1 MKSFFKLISKGWLA
15 ILAILLSCLGLFL
28 GSGAVLA
35 YYATGTY
42 GSGTYG
48 SCKYGVQCD
57 ITLSSNG
64 SLNLDITPTTSGK
77 CTIHSDSPSV
87 LTDDTDGYTLTV
99 ADNSTN
105 TSLVNGASSIS
116 TTSGTVSSPTTL
128 SGNSWGFRVDGLG
141 GFGAGP
147 TTTQDNV
154 ARGSIT
160 FSSVKAS
167 NVTADTIASTSGAAD
182 PAVATTVW
190 YGACA
195 DTSVA
200 SGTYSTQVLYTAIAN

>member
-1 MKSFFKLISKGWLA
+1 MNRFALIPRRWLA
-15 ILAILLSCLGLFL
+15 YLPILVSSLGLAL
-28 GSGAVLA
+28 CSGVVSA

-48 SCKYGVQCD
+48 SCEYGVQCD
-57 ITLSSNG
+57 ITLSSNSSL
-64 SLNLDITPTTSGK
+64 SLNITPTASGK

-105 TSLVNGASSIS
+105 TSLVNGASSIP
-116 TTSGTVSSPTTL
+116 TTSGTVSSPSTL

-147 TTTQDNV
+147 TTDQDNV

-160 FSSVKAS
+160 FSSIKAS
-167 NVTADTIASTSGAAD
+167 NATADTIASTSGAAD

-195 DTSVA
+195 DTSVS
-200 SGTYSTQVLYTAIAN
+200 SGTYTTQVLYTAVAN